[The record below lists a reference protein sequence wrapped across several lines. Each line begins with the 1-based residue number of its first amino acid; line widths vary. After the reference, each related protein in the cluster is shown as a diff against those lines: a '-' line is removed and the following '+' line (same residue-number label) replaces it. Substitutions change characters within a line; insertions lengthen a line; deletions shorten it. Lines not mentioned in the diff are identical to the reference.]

1 VNARR
6 EKGPPERR
14 ETLRRRLA
22 FILAEG
28 SYSARELS
36 AILRL
41 AEKEVCRHLPHVG
54 RSLKQEG
61 RKLKIEPAVCRTCG
75 YVFRKRERF
84 TRPSRC
90 PECRGES
97 IDSPLF
103 GAPEKGEE

>member
-22 FILAEG
+22 AILAEG
-28 SYSARELS
+28 SYTARELS

-41 AEKEVCRHLPHVG
+41 SEREVCRHLPHVG
-54 RSLKQEG
+54 RSLRQEG
-61 RKLKIEPAVCRTCG
+61 RKLKIEPAVCRSCG

-103 GAPEKGEE
+103 GVAGEGKD